1 MITTPINPVDF
12 TRALADET
20 RQQILRLCCCQWLS
34 VGEIVDKINV
44 TQPTV
49 SHHLGILKQAGL
61 VSTRRSGK
69 MVFYMANQNVL
80 AKACCNLAENF
91 APEVQII
98 IKVLRK

>member
-1 MITTPINPVDF
+1 MTTSPIDPVDF

-20 RQQILRLCCCQWLS
+20 RQQIMRLCCCQWIS
-34 VGEIVDKINV
+34 VGEIVEKIDV

-69 MVFYMANQNVL
+69 MVFYKLNQKVL
-80 AKACCNLAENF
+80 ANACCNLAENF
-91 APEVQII
+91 APEVQIMV
-98 IKVLRK
+98 KELSE